1 MKISITS
8 IGAISALGNTAS
20 ENFDAIKNN
29 ISGIKQS
36 AKYGFMLAEIPL
48 DNQQIISKYNLP
60 KEDYSRTSLLGIA
73 AATEAWGNNKICK
86 EIKTGFISAT
96 SIGAID
102 KIEEYYFL
110 NKKNNNS
117 DYHHLLTH
125 DNGSTTE
132 RIAQELGITGYI
144 NTISTAC
151 SSGANAIML
160 GARLLQANILD
171 RVVVGASEPLALF
184 EINGFHALQL
194 LDSEICTPF
203 DDARKGLNL
212 GEGAAYL
219 VLENDNSM
227 MHSGN
232 KPLCFLSGWGNA
244 ADAYH
249 QTASSPDGI
258 GATLSMQQAM
268 QIAKLQP
275 QDIDYINAH
284 GTGTSNNDL
293 SESMAIQNVFG
304 NNIPAF
310 STTKNYTGHTLAT
323 AGAIEAVLCVQSIL
337 AQCLLPTFHF
347 STPMQETGLRPV
359 STFTQNA
366 VINSIIS
373 NSFGFG
379 GNCTSLIFSKI

>member
-8 IGAISALGNTAS
+8 VGAISAIGNTAA
-20 ENFDAIKNN
+20 ENFESIKNN
-29 ISGIKQS
+29 ISGVKQS
-36 AKYGFMLAEIPL
+36 AKYGYMLAEIPL
-48 DNQQIISKYNLP
+48 DNHQIIQKYHLAN
-60 KEDYSRTSLLGIA
+60 EDYSRTSLLGIA
-73 AATEAWGNNKICK
+73 AATEAWGNNKII
-86 EIKTGFISAT
+86 ENIRTGFISAT

-110 NKKNNNS
+110 DKKNNNTA
-117 DYHHLLTH
+117 HRHLLTH

-184 EINGFHALQL
+184 EINGFNALQL
-194 LDSEICTPF
+194 FDTEICNPF
-203 DDARKGLNL
+203 DNARKGLNL

-219 VLENDNSM
+219 VLENEYSM
-227 MHSGN
+227 MQSGN
-232 KPLCFLSGWGNA
+232 APLCFLSGWGNT

-258 GATLSMQQAM
+258 GAALSMQQAM
-268 QIAKLQP
+268 QQANLHP
-275 QDIDYINAH
+275 HDIDYINAH

-293 SESMAIQNVFG
+293 SESMAIKQVFG
-304 NNIPAF
+304 NRVPAF
-310 STTKNYTGHTLAT
+310 SSTKSFTGHTLAT
-323 AGAIEAVLCVQSIL
+323 AGALEAVLCIKSIL
-337 AQCLLPTFHF
+337 AQSLLPTYHF
-347 STPMQETGLRPV
+347 GTPMQETGLSPV
-359 STFTQNA
+359 SSFTEN
-366 VINSIIS
+366 VIINHIIS

>member
-1 MKISITS
+1 M
-8 IGAISALGNTAS
+8 GAISALGNTAS

-48 DNQQIISKYNLP
+48 DNQQIIQKYNLA

-73 AATEAWGNNKICK
+73 AASEAWGNNKIK
-86 EIKTGFISAT
+86 DNIRTGFISAT

-110 NKKNNNS
+110 NKKTNTS

-184 EINGFHALQL
+184 EINGFNALQL
-194 LDSEICTPF
+194 LDSEICKPF

-219 VLENDNSM
+219 VLENENSLQQ
-227 MHSGN
+227 SGN
-232 KPLCFLSGWGNA
+232 SALCYLSGWGNA

-304 NNIPAF
+304 NHIPAF
-310 STTKNYTGHTLAT
+310 STTKNFTGHTLAT
-323 AGAIEAVLCVQSIL
+323 AGAIEAVLCVQSL
-337 AQCLLPTFHF
+337 LSQCLLPTFHF

-359 STFTQNA
+359 TTFTQA
-366 VINSIIS
+366 STINHIIS